1 MEGFAGSFR
10 RPFGG
15 LAAGLLA
22 CVVAVSAGGA
32 RGLVTVTSAR
42 NRVLGQ
48 TIVSAGGRTLYH
60 ASSEKRGT
68 VSCTG
73 ACTLKWPPLV
83 ISASNKPRAGSGV
96 SASML
101 GTIKRPDGRLQ
112 VTYHG
117 LALYLFSGDTRAGQ
131 VNGQGVGGVWHALAP
146 SGVAVLKMTSGGM
159 SSSSSASSSGYPSS
173 AGATSST
180 SSSSSTGSSM
190 GSGSGSG
197 ANAGMWCAANPSQC
211 VNGVPI
217 TGTTTTG

>member
-1 MEGFAGSFR
+1 MLEGFAGSLR
-10 RPFGG
+10 RQCGG
-15 LAAGLLA
+15 LAAALLA
-22 CVVAVSAGGA
+22 CALAVSASGASGG
-32 RGLVTVTSAR
+32 VTVTSAH

-48 TIVSAGGRTLYH
+48 TIMSAGGRTLYH

-73 ACTLKWPPLV
+73 TCTSKWRPLL
-83 ISASNKPRAGSGV
+83 ISALSKPRAGSGV

-117 LALYLFSGDTRAGQ
+117 LALYLFSGDTRAGE
-131 VNGQGVGGVWHALAP
+131 VNGEGVGGIWHALAP
-146 SGVAVLKMTSGGM
+146 SGAAVLEMSSGG
-159 SSSSSASSSGYPSS
+159 SSSSASSGGTSGGSGASS
-173 AGATSST
+173 TTSSG
-180 SSSSSTGSSM
+180 SSGGSSTGT
-190 GSGSGSG
+190 GSGSV